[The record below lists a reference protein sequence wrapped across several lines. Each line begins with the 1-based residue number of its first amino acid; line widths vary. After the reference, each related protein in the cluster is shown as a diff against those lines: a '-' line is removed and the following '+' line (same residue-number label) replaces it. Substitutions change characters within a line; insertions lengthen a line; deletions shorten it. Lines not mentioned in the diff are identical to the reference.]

1 MENNYKGQTQKIV
14 LGTKWYNLL
23 INAIKYNSDLIKDL
37 SVESKMICD
46 RNDRLMDKLSKY
58 QKRDE
63 QNGIYY
69 YFYQRE
75 LKDLFW
81 VLLENF
87 SNICN

>member
-1 MENNYKGQTQKIV
+1 MKNNYKRQTQKIV

-37 SVESKMICD
+37 SVESKTICD
-46 RNDRLMDKLSKY
+46 INDRLMDKLSKY

-69 YFYQRE
+69 YFYQKE

-81 VLLENF
+81 VLLENY
-87 SNICN
+87 SNIIN

>member
-1 MENNYKGQTQKIV
+1 
-14 LGTKWYNLL
+14 
-23 INAIKYNSDLIKDL
+23 
-37 SVESKMICD
+37 MICD

>member
-1 MENNYKGQTQKIV
+1 MIIEAKLKKIV
-14 LGTKWYNLL
+14 LGDEWYNIL
-23 INAIKYNSDLIKDL
+23 IKAIKYNSDLIKDL

>member
-1 MENNYKGQTQKIV
+1 MKNDYKGQTQKIV
-14 LGTKWYNLL
+14 LGDEWYDIL
-23 INAIKYNSDLIKDL
+23 IKAIKYNSALINDL
-37 SVESKMICD
+37 SIESKMIRD

-63 QNGIYY
+63 QNSIYY

-81 VLLENF
+81 VLLGNYF
-87 SNICN
+87 NIIN

>member
-14 LGTKWYNLL
+14 LGTKWYNIL
-23 INAIKYNSDLIKDL
+23 IKAIKYNSSLINDL
-37 SVESKMICD
+37 SVESKTICD
-46 RNDRLMDKLSKY
+46 RNDRLLDKLSKY
-58 QKRDE
+58 QKSDE

-81 VLLENF
+81 VLLENY
-87 SNICN
+87 SNINN